1 MKIKWKHLSLSI
13 EQGHYIFK
21 GQFTLAIPTSSMS
34 LDKACAIAEKTIKK
48 VVKKTAK
55 KVVNSELLTKSTKS
69 EVIKTDRFGYKLNS
83 ASNNS
88 LENDSVGAYSLI
100 IN

>member
-55 KVVNSELLTKSTKS
+55 KVVNSELLTKSTKPK
-69 EVIKTDRFGYKLNS
+69 IIQNDRFGFKLNS
-83 ASNNS
+83 ASNTI
-88 LENDSVGAYSLI
+88 LENDSVGDYSIVL
-100 IN
+100 N